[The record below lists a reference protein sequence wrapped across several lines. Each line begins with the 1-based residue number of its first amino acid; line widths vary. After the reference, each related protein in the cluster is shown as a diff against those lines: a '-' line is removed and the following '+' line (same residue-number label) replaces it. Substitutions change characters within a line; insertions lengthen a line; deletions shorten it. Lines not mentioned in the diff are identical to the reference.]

1 MDEPAMRFDGVV
13 LSPQKDV
20 VRVFFKELWDHAD
33 KGLIPRL
40 FHPDFTF
47 RGSLGPVLK
56 GRDQF
61 AGYVDMV
68 TGALGQ
74 YTSDILDMVEEA
86 NKVFAKRR
94 YHGYHH
100 SELLAVSAD
109 RASRPM
115 ARHAPIR
122 IDGRQ
127 ASRPVGAGRRPGADR
142 EAKVSKPGSFAFYRS
157 PLRFSNLAAVNKS
170 LGAHRLKWLSA
181 RRSRLCFENFEAAS
195 RRPLFLCASRGAV
208 ASRIPKLHCR
218 SQTGLQA

>member
-74 YTSDILDMVEEA
+74 YTSHILDMVEEG
-86 NKVFAKRR
+86 NKVFAKLR
-94 YHGYHH
+94 YHGYHRG
-100 SELLAVSAD
+100 ELLGY
-109 RASRPM
+109 PPTG
-115 ARHAPIR
+115 RHVWWY
-122 IDGRQ
+122 GT
-127 ASRPVGAGRRPGADR
+127 
-142 EAKVSKPGSFAFYRS
+142 
-157 PLRFSNLAAVNKS
+157 
-170 LGAHRLKWLSA
+170 
-181 RRSRLCFENFEAAS
+181 
-195 RRPLFLCASRGAV
+195 PLFTFDGNKVRDLWVLGDV
-208 ASRIPKLHCR
+208 
-218 SQTGLQA
+218 QGLIARLR